1 MIAGERGSRATTA
14 AIDLTRFRA
23 SIIPPTTTVTR
34 AGGGHLFAR
43 AMLPLAPV
51 QFPHTIPNVV
61 PRGTYV
67 FPVVDA
73 SADLARDERALETR
87 VRE

>member
-1 MIAGERGSRATTA
+1 
-14 AIDLTRFRA
+14 
-23 SIIPPTTTVTR
+23 
-34 AGGGHLFAR
+34 LFAR

-61 PRGTYV
+61 PSGTYV

>member
-1 MIAGERGSRATTA
+1 MRSQIPQ
-14 AIDLTRFRA
+14 FR
-23 SIIPPTTTVTR
+23 PRRRLP
-34 AGGGHLFAR
+34 GGGHSFAR